1 MCEIEVVVFDMGGVL
16 VELGPLAEALGD
28 GWQDDAE
35 FWERWLTSP
44 LVRDL
49 DAGRIS
55 PHEFCTRLVSDLGL
69 PISDTEMLERL
80 RTWPS
85 GLFPGAADLVRSLDG
100 VVERAILSNTSA
112 LHWESQVDHEK
123 IQALFPRRY
132 LSYELGMTKPDAE
145 IFEHVVEDLGVAPG
159 AVLFLDDNQMN
170 VNAARAVGMQAQ
182 RCVGVAEVEAALH
195 LHGVVARS

>member
-1 MCEIEVVVFDMGGVL
+1 MTSVCEIEAVVFDMGGVL

-35 FWERWLTSP
+35 FWERWLASP

-55 PHEFCTRLVSDLGL
+55 PQEFCAHLVSDLGL
-69 PISDTEMLERL
+69 AISDTAMLERL
-80 RTWPS
+80 RAWPN
-85 GLFPGAADLVRSLDG
+85 GLFPGAAELVGSLHG
-100 VVERAILSNTSA
+100 VVQTAILSNTSA

-145 IFEHVVEDLGVAPG
+145 IFEYVVEDLGVVPG
-159 AVLFLDDNQMN
+159 AVLFLDDNQIN
-170 VNAARAVGMQAQ
+170 VDSARAVGMRAQ
-182 RCVGVAEVEAALH
+182 RCVGVPDAATALRT
-195 LHGVVARS
+195 HGVI